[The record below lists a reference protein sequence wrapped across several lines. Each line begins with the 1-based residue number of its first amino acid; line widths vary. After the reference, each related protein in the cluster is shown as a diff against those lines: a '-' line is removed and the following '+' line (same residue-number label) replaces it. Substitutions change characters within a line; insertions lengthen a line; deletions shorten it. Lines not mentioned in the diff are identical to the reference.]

1 MKSMQNLQTKP
12 TKPNQTYQ
20 TKPNL
25 HFWSFGTKYWPFW
38 SIWCHAR
45 PKNNANEVPY
55 WFFDIWVPEL
65 LLPPKIIRMFSPKT
79 AISPPIMH
87 TYVQISLAGS
97 FGVLLV
103 GCCGARAVS
112 RKSQPIYFMFFHSF
126 LFSLKTCEDLGWL
139 CADLGGR
146 RTGAVICNSH
156 LRKGWEE
163 PDTWE
168 NIAPLS
174 INTFISLQQATGKP

>member
-1 MKSMQNLQTKP
+1 MPDQ
-12 TKPNQTYQ
+12 
-20 TKPNL
+20 
-25 HFWSFGTKYWPFW
+25 
-38 SIWCHAR
+38 
-45 PKNNANEVPY
+45 KNNANEVPR
-55 WFFDIWVPEL
+55 WFSDMWVPEL

-163 PDTWE
+163 PDT
-168 NIAPLS
+168 
-174 INTFISLQQATGKP
+174 